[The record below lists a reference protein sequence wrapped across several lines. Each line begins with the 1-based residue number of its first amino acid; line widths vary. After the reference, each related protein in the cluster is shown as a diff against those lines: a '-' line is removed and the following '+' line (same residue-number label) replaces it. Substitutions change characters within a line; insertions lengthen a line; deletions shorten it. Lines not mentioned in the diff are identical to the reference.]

1 MTVEQWGLTEKKLM
15 TACSQWTL
23 EEFQEWLQANLT
35 STVDRKRWIL
45 MSARLLKGLP
55 MPPDALL
62 AEAVTR
68 ALGGVRHFNRSH
80 PIEANLHETMRS
92 IASSWHKARKRKPE
106 ISIEELIDSDGDAQ
120 DPLEVFLAPH
130 DVQASPQDELE
141 YKQEIEAMLKLLADR
156 EDAQMVVLGRSEGLK
171 GKELAEFAGVDQ
183 ATLASVNRLVSRRLA
198 AYRRQ
203 A

>member
-1 MTVEQWGLTEKKLM
+1 M
-15 TACSQWTL
+15 TASSHWTR
-23 EEFQEWLQANLT
+23 EEILVWHEAHLT
-35 STVDRKRWIL
+35 SPVDKRRWIL
-45 MSARLLKGLP
+45 AATRLLKGLP
-55 MPPDALL
+55 APPNALL
-62 AEAVTR
+62 AEALLR
-68 ALGGVRHFNRSH
+68 ALGEVRHFKRDY

-106 ISIEELIDSDGDAQ
+106 ISFEELIGSEDDER

-156 EDAQMVVLGRSEGLK
+156 EDAQMVLLGRSEGLK
-171 GKELAEFAGVDQ
+171 GKELAEFADVDQ
-183 ATLASVNRLVSRRLA
+183 AKLASVQRLVSRRLA